1 MKPKDIGLFMDAI
14 RKINKDENKKFEFLT
29 AIYNVKSILENELV
43 VGNLKKTF
51 EKTDMDGNFM
61 DFFKQPH

>member
-1 MKPKDIGLFMDAI
+1 MKLKDIDLFMDAI

-51 EKTDMDGNFM
+51 EKTDMAGNFM
-61 DFFKQPH
+61 DIFKQPH